1 MDEILRIVIQNL
13 PLLYVPAAG
22 ALLAL
27 VLFRIKRR
35 YVKEGYIFRRPSTSS
50 RQHQAFVVELTNTS
64 SDSQV
69 EPESHMTTP
78 TERTRAVVETR
89 RFLQALASDG
99 GDTEPTDIRENAKR
113 LLRHY
118 PLDIDLS
125 ASASA
130 FPSVWS
136 EPEA

>member
-27 VLFRIKRR
+27 VVLRVKRR
-35 YVKEGYIFRRPSTSS
+35 YVKEGYLFWRPSASS
-50 RQHQAFVVELTNTS
+50 RQRQAPVVNVADTS
-64 SDSQV
+64 SVIQIEL
-69 EPESHMTTP
+69 EPHMTTP
-78 TERTRAVVETR
+78 SEKTRAVIETR
-89 RFLQALASDG
+89 RFLQALASDDG
-99 GDTEPTDIRENAKR
+99 LSDSTNIRETAKR

-118 PLDIDLS
+118 PLDIDVS
-125 ASASA
+125 VSASA